1 MFCTKCKNHFIE
13 GIKLCPDCRIGLVE
27 EAFVKEDMEGAP
39 QYQELIT
46 IAVTSNYFLV
56 PLVKS
61 ILDSEGISYFIKGE
75 HLLNMPRFM
84 IPMEIQ
90 VAEED
95 IDSAKELLKNIDL

>member
-1 MFCTKCKNHFIE
+1 MFCTKCKSQFIE
-13 GIKLCPDCRIGLVE
+13 GIEMCPDCKIRLVE
-27 EAFVKEDMEGAP
+27 GSFAKEDMERTP

-95 IDSAKELLKNIDL
+95 LDSAKELLKNIDL